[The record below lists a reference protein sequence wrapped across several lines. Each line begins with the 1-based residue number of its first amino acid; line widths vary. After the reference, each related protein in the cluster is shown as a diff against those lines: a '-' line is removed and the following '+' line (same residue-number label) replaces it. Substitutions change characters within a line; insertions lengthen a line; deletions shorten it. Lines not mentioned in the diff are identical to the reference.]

1 MTSFTTLEN
10 LTKMMPV
17 ASSGTS
23 PKSVFLTKL
32 LGDSQDFEMS
42 TRPLLN
48 FEDLDGRSV
57 NEVTTLPTFL
67 TNTLMPL
74 NVLNEDLQDINQY
87 VEKSEKILSDLGK
100 GQEWQKTSKL
110 VSLISNILLLYN
122 FSGSSLAVLEI
133 NRIFKGGPMYTNGV
147 MSPGITY
154 LNSHPQRYHKRETLC
169 TPSRKTAPELWLLF
183 P

>member
-1 MTSFTTLEN
+1 
-10 LTKMMPV
+10 MPV
-17 ASSGTS
+17 ASSATS

-110 VSLISNILLLYN
+110 VSLISNILLL
-122 FSGSSLAVLEI
+122 
-133 NRIFKGGPMYTNGV
+133 
-147 MSPGITY
+147 
-154 LNSHPQRYHKRETLC
+154 
-169 TPSRKTAPELWLLF
+169 
-183 P
+183 